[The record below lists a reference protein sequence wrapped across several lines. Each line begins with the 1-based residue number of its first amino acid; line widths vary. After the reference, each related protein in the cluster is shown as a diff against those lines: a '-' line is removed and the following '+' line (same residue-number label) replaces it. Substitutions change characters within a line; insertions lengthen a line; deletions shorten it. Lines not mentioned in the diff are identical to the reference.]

1 MLTYGSCQFLVASWL
16 AQITTADHQVKTA
29 DGRLGPAVT
38 HLGLRLATW
47 LEEADRQG
55 NFVLSPYSAHS
66 ALSQLSLGARGQTA
80 AELEQLLGLSA
91 VDSSWLHSNWTAGEQ
106 EGLPPAFGVQDD
118 PSLRVCNLIAVAE
131 GFMPLSNYTRALETR
146 FKSQLQQFDFADNM
160 VGSVRAINSH
170 VEKETGG
177 QIAQLLQP
185 SALGTNTRLV
195 LINALHFRA
204 LWQQRFDSRY
214 NFVDIF
220 TKSDGRQVRT
230 SFMSASLLVSV
241 RRDRLRQLT
250 MLELPY
256 NDGATSLLIILPFK
270 SSRDS
275 QDKND
280 RQDKND
286 SIMQRLL
293 KFRLDKQGH
302 TVRVLVQLPR
312 FRIRHRT
319 DLRTVLL
326 RAANISSVFSPRL
339 ADLSGI
345 SAAAQPPLFVSD
357 ALQEAAVEVNEE
369 GTEAAA
375 ATAVVKAARSGPFW
389 FTANRPFVFVVY
401 DRRLGGPLF
410 MGKVEDPSL

>member
-1 MLTYGSCQFLVASWL
+1 
-16 AQITTADHQVKTA
+16 
-29 DGRLGPAVT
+29 
-38 HLGLRLATW
+38 
-47 LEEADRQG
+47 
-55 NFVLSPYSAHS
+55 
-66 ALSQLSLGARGQTA
+66 
-80 AELEQLLGLSA
+80 
-91 VDSSWLHSNWTAGEQ
+91 
-106 EGLPPAFGVQDD
+106 
-118 PSLRVCNLIAVAE
+118 
-131 GFMPLSNYTRALETR
+131 
-146 FKSQLQQFDFADNM
+146 
-160 VGSVRAINSH
+160 
-170 VEKETGG
+170 
-177 QIAQLLQP
+177 
-185 SALGTNTRLV
+185 
-195 LINALHFRA
+195 
-204 LWQQRFDSRY
+204 
-214 NFVDIF
+214 
-220 TKSDGRQVRT
+220 
-230 SFMSASLLVSV
+230 
-241 RRDRLRQLT
+241 